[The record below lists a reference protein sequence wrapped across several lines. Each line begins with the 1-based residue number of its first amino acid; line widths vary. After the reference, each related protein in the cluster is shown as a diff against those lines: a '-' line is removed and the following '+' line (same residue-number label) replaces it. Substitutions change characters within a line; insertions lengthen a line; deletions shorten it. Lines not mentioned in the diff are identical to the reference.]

1 MPARKFLILALV
13 VLLAVPPFAGVNTY
27 WLHILNLTWIA
38 AIAALGLNLATGM
51 TGQIVL
57 GQAALMGVGA
67 YTAGLLMVKLH
78 WPWIAALPAAL
89 AVAAAIGVGLGLLSM
104 RIKGHYLAITTLAL
118 NEIFRQV
125 VLNEADVTGGPMG
138 LRDIPVFRLP
148 FFPGDVDR
156 QAYLPLLALMLAALA
171 AAVVL

>member
-1 MPARKFLILALV
+1 PTFVGL
-13 VLLAVPPFAGVNTY
+13 NSY
-27 WLHILNLTWIA
+27 WLHVLNLTWIA
-38 AIAALGLNLATGM
+38 AIAALGLNLATGV

-78 WPWIAALPAAL
+78 WPWVAALPAAL

-118 NEIFRQV
+118 NE
-125 VLNEADVTGGPMG
+125 
-138 LRDIPVFRLP
+138 
-148 FFPGDVDR
+148 
-156 QAYLPLLALMLAALA
+156 
-171 AAVVL
+171 